1 MMNARTDDTCGI
13 DPRPRKRRFVRR
25 SARALAWGTLAFAV
39 VLVSV
44 SAARAQFVFDPPVN
58 FSFDFDAWPTSIG
71 HGDFNDDGLIDL
83 AVTGRSN
90 DGLLLILM
98 GSEETGFDPAVPLK
112 IGGQTE
118 WVVAEFLDTDLHVD
132 LGIAP
137 RGGVGKVAVLK
148 GTGSGAFGARADYPV
163 GRGPTH
169 MVARDFDGDGD
180 TDVAV
185 MDNTSSTVTLLLN
198 DGNAVFTSS
207 GQINHVG
214 RLGKGLSGAFY
225 LTAADFDGDLDFDV
239 AVARASGYVTVLM
252 NNGDATFGKPVHYT
266 AGTATGIAAGDVDG
280 DGDIDIVFG
289 DLTLT
294 APGFLGV
301 LRNQGNGLFGDL
313 TKFPMT
319 GTTMWFVAL
328 ADLDGDGLLDPI
340 VSDALGQQL
349 FLFHNESADGQ
360 LALADPQQILVGGF
374 PRSVFAVDLDDD
386 CDLDLLIASLS
397 THRVQVLIN
406 NTPQINPC
414 RSAAASGR
422 SPARFASPKE
432 TKAKTP
438 APRRPVIADTNADGR
453 IDAADLAAA
462 LQEWR

>member
-1 MMNARTDDTCGI
+1 MHPPSSHISDEIRQLH
-13 DPRPRKRRFVRR
+13 PRRCIGRI
-25 SARALAWGTLAFAV
+25 ARAQARGALAVAV
-39 VLVSV
+39 VLAWASV
-44 SAARAQFVFDPPVN
+44 ARAQFVFDPPVN

-83 AVTGRSN
+83 AVTGRN
-90 DGLLLILM
+90 LDGLMLILM
-98 GSEETGFDPAVPLK
+98 GREETGFEPAVPLE
-112 IGGQTE
+112 IGRQTD
-118 WVVAEFLDTDLHVD
+118 WVAVEFLDGDPHLD

-148 GTGSGAFGARADYPV
+148 GTGSGTFGARVDYPV
-163 GRGPTH
+163 GRGPSH
-169 MVARDFDGDGD
+169 MAARDFDGDGD
-180 TDVAV
+180 TDLAV
-185 MDNTSSTVTLLLN
+185 MDNTSATVTLLRN

-214 RLGKGLSGAFY
+214 RFDRGLSGAFY
-225 LTAADFDGDLDFDV
+225 LTAADFDGDLDIDV
-239 AVARASGYVTVLM
+239 AAARAAGYVTVLM
-252 NNGDATFGKPVHYT
+252 NNGDATFARPIDYA

-301 LRNQGNGLFGDL
+301 LRNQGNGLFGDVA
-313 TKFPMT
+313 KFPMP
-319 GTTMWFVAL
+319 GNTMWFVAL

-340 VSDALGQQL
+340 VTDALGSRL

-360 LALADPQQILVGGF
+360 LALADPQQIDVSGF
-374 PRSVFAVDLDDD
+374 ARSVFAVDLDDD
-386 CDLDLLIASLS
+386 CDLDLLVANIS

-406 NTPQINPC
+406 NTPQAKPC

-422 SPARFASPKE
+422 SPARFAARQEIRPK
-432 TKAKTP
+432 AP
-438 APRRPVIADTNADGR
+438 APRRPVIADTNGNGR

>member
-1 MMNARTDDTCGI
+1 MHPHSSHISDEIRQLH
-13 DPRPRKRRFVRR
+13 PRRCIGRI
-25 SARALAWGTLAFAV
+25 ARAQARGALAVAV
-39 VLVSV
+39 VLAWASV
-44 SAARAQFVFDPPVN
+44 ARAQFVFDPPVS

-83 AVTGRSN
+83 AVTGRN
-90 DGLLLILM
+90 LDGLMLILM
-98 GSEETGFDPAVPLK
+98 GSEETGFEPAVPLE
-112 IGGQTE
+112 IGRQTD
-118 WVVAEFLDTDLHVD
+118 WVAVAFLDGDPHLD

-148 GTGSGAFGARADYPV
+148 GTGDGAFGARVDYPV
-163 GRGPTH
+163 RRGPSH
-169 MVARDFDGDGD
+169 LAARDFDGDGD
-180 TDVAV
+180 TDLAV
-185 MDNTSSTVTLLLN
+185 MDNTSATVTLLRN

-214 RLGKGLSGAFY
+214 RFERGLSGALY
-225 LTAADFDGDLDFDV
+225 LTAADFDGDLDIDV
-239 AVARASGYVTVLM
+239 AVARATGYVTILM
-252 NNGDATFGKPVHYT
+252 NNGDATFARPVHYT

-289 DLTLT
+289 DLTLA

-301 LRNQGNGLFGDL
+301 LRNQGNGLFDDVA
-313 TKFPMT
+313 KFPMP
-319 GTTMWFVAL
+319 GNTMWFVAL

-340 VSDALGQQL
+340 VTDAFGQRL

-360 LALADPQQILVGGF
+360 LALADPQQIDVAGF

-386 CDLDLLIASLS
+386 CDVDLLIANIS
-397 THRVQVLIN
+397 THQVQVLIN
-406 NTPQINPC
+406 NTPQVKPC
-414 RSAAASGR
+414 RSAAASGK
-422 SPARFASPKE
+422 SPARFAARKE

-438 APRRPVIADTNADGR
+438 APRRPVLADTNADGR
-453 IDAADLAAA
+453 IDAADLAAV